1 MFIPDQITIDKL
13 ELAIRHRRAL
23 HQIPEVGFQEVETQR
38 YILSA
43 LKDLD
48 GVVVE
53 SIAETG
59 VLAWIRGESEKSIA
73 FRADMDALEVT
84 EKTGLAFASSHKG
97 RMHACGHDG
106 HMTMALL
113 LAQLLSEQ
121 RHRLKK
127 SVLILFQ
134 PAEEG
139 PGGAKVLV
147 ESGIFEKYH
156 VESIFG
162 YHLFPEVASGLFATK
177 SGPLMAMTGEFDIE
191 IIGKSAHGAMPHLGK
206 DALLA
211 ASSLVSVLQSV
222 VSRNIKP
229 TESAVLT
236 VGKMISGE
244 KRNVIAGHARLE
256 GTFRAFSKDVFET
269 SLSRMEAI
277 VNGVA
282 KGYDCEAEIE
292 VRPMYPPVLND
303 PALADLFIE
312 AVGRDNVLD
321 IEPQMLAEDFSYYQ
335 EAVPGLFVFVG
346 CRDASQ
352 GHLFGLHHECFNFD
366 ENVLINGVSAMIKVF
381 EKAGV
386 LS

>member
-1 MFIPDQITIDKL
+1 MFIPDQITKDKL

-53 SIAETG
+53 SIAKTG

-113 LAQLLSEQ
+113 LAQLLSEH

-222 VSRNIKP
+222 VSRNVKP

-346 CRDASQ
+346 CRDSSQ